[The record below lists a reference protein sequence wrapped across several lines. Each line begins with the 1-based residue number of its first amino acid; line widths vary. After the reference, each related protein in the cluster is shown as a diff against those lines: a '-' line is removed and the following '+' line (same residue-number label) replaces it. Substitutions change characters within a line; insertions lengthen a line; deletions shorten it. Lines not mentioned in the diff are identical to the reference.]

1 MGPRNHRKVG
11 RPPKWVLDR
20 DGKPIV
26 GLSFDKGTAQTFYTW
41 VTDEQGIR
49 KRKGFGRNEPEA
61 IFHFRQWQAEQTG
74 KQVQFKY
81 EKTLKGARKVL
92 GVRDDGKII
101 LDPNPVKIDVT
112 DQIPESQFIEAVR
125 EFLLNDI
132 HEARRK
138 LDLPGLEIRNAPSAK
153 DSLSLADIGHFYC
166 DNSGITKKEIGEC
179 QRAWKEFLNTISA
192 STIAEVTDND
202 IFLFNDV
209 IWKKYKRDSLS
220 STWIRGRFT
229 RIKTILKFYIKRGR
243 DNRAEIRRV
252 LDLCASFELP
262 PKTGKLAQ
270 AISKSNFQTLIDNAD
285 VKWKL
290 IYLLGLNC
298 GYYASD
304 ISNLKRDYIR
314 SEEGVTYTVYPRPK
328 NAGIRINVFWDITV
342 ATYKEYLRECDFI
355 SPYLFKNVA
364 GGKLTEHS
372 IRRGFARRR
381 RHLGLPSS
389 LKFENLRD
397 GAASAMFGRV
407 ADKELRNVTLGHRIS
422 DEEEKYITLHPEMV
436 RQCSDAI
443 YQHYFA

>member
-1 MGPRNHRKVG
+1 MTRFRLGIVIGMCLLLMTGLLSGCAEMIPPRLKVVTGTSLIANIVEDISGDKVVVRNVIPPGSCPGHYDIKPGEIETLAEGDVYTLLGPSG
-11 RPPKWVLDR
+11 C
-20 DGKPIV
+20 GKTTILRCV
-26 GLSFDKGTAQTFYTW
+26 AGLET
-41 VTDEQGIR
+41 
-49 KRKGFGRNEPEA
+49 PESGE
-61 IFHFRQWQAEQTG
+61 I
-74 KQVQFKY
+74 
-81 EKTLKGARKVL
+81 VL
-92 GVRDDGKII
+92 G
-101 LDPNPVKIDVT
+101 
-112 DQIPESQFIEAVR
+112 DQVMYSSSTHKSVPTHKRNIGMLFQSYAIWPH
-125 EFLLNDI
+125 LNI
-132 HEARRK
+132 FNNVAFP
-138 LDLPGLEIRNAPSAK
+138 LIYGQGNYS
-153 DSLSLADIGHFYC
+153 
-166 DNSGITKKEIGEC
+166 KKEIGEC

-422 DEEEKYITLHPEMV
+422 DEEERYITLHPEMV